1 MDTDHSHRGGY
12 ETRDVRFGGILAAAI
27 GLGLLIVGTFVG
39 MRVMLGALAERA
51 AGRSPPASPL
61 AAYAPTEPPAPR
73 LQAEPIKDLE
83 TLRAAEDALL
93 HSYAWIDRERG
104 TVRIPI
110 ERAIEIIAA
119 RTAGTARP
127 SAPGGEPQ

>member
-1 MDTDHSHRGGY
+1 METGRSHGGGY
-12 ETRDVRFGGILAAAI
+12 ETRDVRFGGIVGAAI
-27 GLGLLIVGTFVG
+27 GLVLLIVGTFVG

-51 AGRSPPASPL
+51 AGSSPPASPL

-73 LQAEPIKDLE
+73 LQAEPRKDLE

-119 RTAGTARP
+119 RTGDRARP
-127 SAPGGEPQ
+127 LVDGGER